1 MTANTAITP
10 STHCAHRVSRFNARR
25 WSRLKCLALIA
36 LCLGATIDAR
46 AEDAISLALPI
57 RCQPGVNCFFQNYV
71 DHDTSDKVRDYRCG
85 GRSYSGHDG
94 TDIRIRNQEIQRQ
107 GVEVLAAAPGQVVG
121 GRNDMED
128 VSVRTIGKAAIAGK
142 ECGNG
147 VLIEHADGWRTQ
159 YCHMAKGSVRVKPGD
174 RLMTGQPIGLVGL
187 SGDTEF
193 FHLHFTVRYRDKVVD
208 PFAYGAPEN
217 SCGGGRSLWAASL
230 GEQMQYRRG
239 EIIDYGFAG
248 IAPTMELV
256 ESGEIGKHPVTQ
268 ASDALVAYVRAI
280 GLQAGDQPSLALLGP
295 GGAALSASNVA
306 ALDRDTAQLLVI
318 AGKKRTAP
326 AWPPGRYSA
335 TYRVMR
341 DGAEVLRKTFE
352 VEAGVA
358 TK

>member
-1 MTANTAITP
+1 M
-10 STHCAHRVSRFNARR
+10 
-25 WSRLKCLALIA
+25 
-36 LCLGATIDAR
+36 
-46 AEDAISLALPI
+46 
-57 RCQPGVNCFFQNYV
+57 NCFFQNYV
-71 DHDTSDKVRDYRCG
+71 DHDASDKVRDYRCG

-107 GVEVLAAAPGQVVG
+107 GVEVLAAAPGQRRRRAETTWKTFRSG
-121 GRNDMED
+121 P
-128 VSVRTIGKAAIAGK
+128 IGKAAIAGK

-174 RLMTGQPIGLVGL
+174 QLTTGQPIGLVGL

-280 GLQAGDQPSLALLGP
+280 GLQAGDQPSLAVLGP

-306 ALDRDTAQLLVI
+306 ALDRDKAQLLVI
-318 AGKKRTAP
+318 AGKKRTRRH
-326 AWPPGRYSA
+326 GRRGA
-335 TYRVMR
+335 TARR
-341 DGAEVLRKTFE
+341 TA
-352 VEAGVA
+352 
-358 TK
+358 